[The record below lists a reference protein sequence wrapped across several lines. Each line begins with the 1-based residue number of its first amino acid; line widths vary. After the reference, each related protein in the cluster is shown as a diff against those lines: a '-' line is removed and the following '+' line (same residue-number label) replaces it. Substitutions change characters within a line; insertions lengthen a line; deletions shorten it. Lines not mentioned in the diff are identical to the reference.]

1 MTTKVLTENQITLM
15 KDNGVTV
22 IFNGCTVEAAK
33 DRGLPTTAW
42 LMSCKLEDKE
52 WKDVVM
58 GNRVDVFDSYYD
70 AFGTNVIQKMDWT
83 SGTINPTSWNVVSK
97 QPNKKKRRTK
107 GGETSA

>member
-33 DRGLPTTAW
+33 DKNLPTTAW

-52 WKDVVM
+52 WNDAVM
-58 GNRVDVFDSYYD
+58 RILGICV
-70 AFGTNVIQKMDWT
+70 T
-83 SGTINPTSWNVVSK
+83 
-97 QPNKKKRRTK
+97 
-107 GGETSA
+107 